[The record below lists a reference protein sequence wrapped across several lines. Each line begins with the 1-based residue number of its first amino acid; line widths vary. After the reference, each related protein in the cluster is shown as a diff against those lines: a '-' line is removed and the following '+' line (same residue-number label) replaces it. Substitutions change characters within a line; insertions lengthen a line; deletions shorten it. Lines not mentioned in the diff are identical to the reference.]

1 MPPTFIK
8 AYTSVAE
15 ARGGIGAWLTFYNDA
30 RLHQALGYRTPREMF
45 EAGPSPQALHQQEEV
60 SIDKEKVLDGFVA
73 PSHG

>member
-1 MPPTFIK
+1 
-8 AYTSVAE
+8 
-15 ARGGIGAWLTFYNDA
+15 
-30 RLHQALGYRTPREMF
+30 MF